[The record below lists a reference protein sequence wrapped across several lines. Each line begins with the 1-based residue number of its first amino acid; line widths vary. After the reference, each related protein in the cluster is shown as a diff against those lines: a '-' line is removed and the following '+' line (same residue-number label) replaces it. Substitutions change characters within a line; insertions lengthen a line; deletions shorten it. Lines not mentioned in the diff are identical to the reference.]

1 MRGKLILAMVLA
13 GVVSGVA
20 TARPY
25 DSTGYAPYGV
35 EQQVKKRGPSAILKR
50 GLDRLIA
57 FAGQD
62 SRPSKKQVAGFLDQE
77 IAPYFD
83 FAYMARWVAGRTWR
97 SMTPA
102 HRVRL
107 EQRLQRDFLGT
118 LAQRLTSFSG
128 QQVRVL
134 RPRMREG
141 NEVDVAV
148 AVQNPGGYPAR
159 LNFRFYRSN
168 DGWKVF
174 DVSANGNSA
183 VAYYRQNFRQ
193 MMRRG
198 MVTGP
203 GFTGGR

>member
-1 MRGKLILAMVLA
+1 MRGKLVLIFFLLA
-13 GVVSGVA
+13 GASEMAVA
-20 TARPY
+20 RSYYQAGHLPH
-25 DSTGYAPYGV
+25 GV
-35 EQQVKKRGPSAILKR
+35 ERHVKQPGPAAILKR
-50 GLDRLIA
+50 GLARLVA
-57 FAGQD
+57 FADQD
-62 SRPSKKQVAGFLDQE
+62 NRPSKKQIAMFLNQE

-83 FAYMARWVAGRTWR
+83 FSYMARWVGGKEWR
-97 SMTPA
+97 RMTPA
-102 HRVRL
+102 RKAEL

-118 LAQRLTSFSG
+118 LAQRLTSYGG

-134 RPRMREG
+134 RPRARKG

-168 DGWKVF
+168 EGWKVF

-183 VAYYRQNFRQ
+183 VAYYRQNFKR

-198 MVTGP
+198 MATGP
-203 GFTGGR
+203 GYPGRR